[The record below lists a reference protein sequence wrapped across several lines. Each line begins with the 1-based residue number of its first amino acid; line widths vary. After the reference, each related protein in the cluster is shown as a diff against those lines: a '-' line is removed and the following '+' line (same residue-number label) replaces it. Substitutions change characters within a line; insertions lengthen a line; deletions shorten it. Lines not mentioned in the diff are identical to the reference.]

1 MNVDVLVD
9 AIGQVDDEFLGDVD
23 DLRKE
28 KRAVVIYR
36 PWLVAASIVLI
47 MAIGIVAGLIKGD
60 LGLNKMDITFA
71 GDTVEQGIYVD
82 GELYSLGYRVYFDA
96 LQEYSGKVIGRVS
109 FDGSVYYDAFL
120 YEYGADGKQID
131 KILVAYEGDYYL
143 FVLNKSIQE

>member
-23 DLRKE
+23 NLPKQ
-28 KRAVVIYR
+28 KRTIVLNR
-36 PWLVAASIVLI
+36 PWLVAASILLI
-47 MAIGIVAGLIKGD
+47 MAIGIVVGLIKGD
-60 LGLNKMDITFA
+60 LGLMDITFA

-82 GELYSLGYRVYFDA
+82 GELYSLEYRASFDA
-96 LQEYSGKVIGRVS
+96 LQECSGKVIGRVS

-120 YEYGADGKQID
+120 WEYGADDKQID

>member
-23 DLRKE
+23 NLRKE
-28 KRAVVIYR
+28 KRTIVLYR
-36 PWLVAASIVLI
+36 PWLVAASIVLVI
-47 MAIGIVAGLIKGD
+47 AIGIVVGLVKGD

-82 GELYSLGYRVYFDA
+82 GELYSLEYRVYFDS
-96 LQEYSGKVIGRVS
+96 LQGYPGEIIGRVS
-109 FDGSVYYDAFL
+109 FDGSVYYDALL

-143 FVLNKSIQE
+143 FVLNKNTQE